1 MTIRKD
7 TQPFF
12 VDVDGESSSNKIVD
26 IYITELGFV
35 MIAVFNEDKK
45 VTVNYICKNIQDIL
59 PEKIKLKEFNS
70 RAEVIHQ
77 SSQQQPSKDDKF
89 SSSL

>member
-1 MTIRKD
+1 MTIRRD

-35 MIAVFNEDKK
+35 MISVFNEDKK

-70 RAEVIHQ
+70 RAEVTHQ

>member
-1 MTIRKD
+1 MTIRRE

-12 VDVDGESSSNKIVD
+12 VDVDGEYTSNKIVD

-35 MIAVFNEDKK
+35 MVAVFNEDKK

-59 PEKIKLKEFNS
+59 PEKIKLKELS
-70 RAEVIHQ
+70 TRVEVIPQ

>member
-1 MTIRKD
+1 MTIRREN
-7 TQPFF
+7 QPFF
-12 VDVDGESSSNKIVD
+12 VDVDGDSSSNKIVD

-35 MIAVFNEDKK
+35 MISVFNEDKK

-70 RAEVIHQ
+70 RAEVILQ

>member
-1 MTIRKD
+1 MTIRRD

-12 VDVDGESSSNKIVD
+12 VDVDGESASNKIVD

-35 MIAVFNEDKK
+35 MISVFNEDKK

-59 PEKIKLKEFNS
+59 PEKIKLKDLSTRVE
-70 RAEVIHQ
+70 AIHQ

>member
-1 MTIRKD
+1 MPIRRE

-12 VDVDGESSSNKIVD
+12 VDVDGESSSSKIVD

-59 PEKIKLKEFNS
+59 PEKIKLKDLSS
-70 RAEVIHQ
+70 RAGEAHQ

>member
-1 MTIRKD
+1 MTIRRD

-12 VDVDGESSSNKIVD
+12 VDVEGEFSSNKIVD

-35 MIAVFNEDKK
+35 MISVFNEDKK

-59 PEKIKLKEFNS
+59 PEKINLKEFNS

>member
-1 MTIRKD
+1 MTIRRD

-12 VDVDGESSSNKIVD
+12 VDVDGESGPNKIVD

-35 MIAVFNEDKK
+35 MISVFNEDKK

>member
-1 MTIRKD
+1 MTIRRE

-12 VDVDGESSSNKIVD
+12 VDVDGDSSSNKIVD

-35 MIAVFNEDKK
+35 MISVFNEDKK

-59 PEKIKLKEFNS
+59 PEKIKLKELS
-70 RAEVIHQ
+70 TRAEVNPQ

-89 SSSL
+89 PSSL